1 MGRLCK
7 AGVVPE
13 VRSALSIRIR
23 IRPRVTGSRG
33 FHSRENMVISL
44 DCLYF
49 GSYLGPCHM
58 EHVYIIEADGAVS
71 THDTPPELL
80 GPR

>member
-1 MGRLCK
+1 
-7 AGVVPE
+7 
-13 VRSALSIRIR
+13 
-23 IRPRVTGSRG
+23 
-33 FHSRENMVISL
+33 MVISL